1 MLGQPPRAG
10 KGWAALK
17 RALQVTPAATAA
29 YGATST
35 APSAEPQLG
44 PGRPAGAATLD
55 TFYGRLRQ
63 HGGRACRPRL
73 LPADQTSEAR
83 RSRLATCFGL
93 RHAPGGVGS
102 MDTVSTQNRLW
113 KQLLWLHRGGL
124 SWEAA
129 RGPASQ
135 E

>member
-1 MLGQPPRAG
+1 MLGQLPVPG

-17 RALQVTPAATAA
+17 RAMQVAPAATAA

-35 APSAEPQLG
+35 APSAEPQQG

-55 TFYGRLRQ
+55 SFYGRLRQ

-83 RSRLATCFGL
+83 RSRLATAFGL
-93 RHAPGGVGS
+93 RPALGGFGS
-102 MDTVSTQNRLW
+102 MDTVSTQTACGSNSSGRIV
-113 KQLLWLHRGGL
+113 
-124 SWEAA
+124 EAFS
-129 RGPASQ
+129 REGSERTASQ